1 MGLCSVIVDG
11 IDIERQVEVLLV
23 LRRVSLVF
31 VCSYLPLGVES

>member
-31 VCSYLPLGVES
+31 VGSYLPLGVES